1 MVVEVYLSNGC
12 SWLDIINPN
21 SINGFARILIQQL
34 EKLNQRKK
42 ILNQRKKKPNQR
54 DRKLIYKG
62 LNIIDYSY

>member
-21 SINGFARILIQQL
+21 SINGFTRILIQQL
-34 EKLNQRKK
+34 VKLNQRKK
-42 ILNQRKKKPNQR
+42 KLNQR

-62 LNIIDYSY
+62 LYIIDYIY

>member
-21 SINGFARILIQQL
+21 SINGFTRILIQQL
-34 EKLNQRKK
+34 VKLNQRKK
-42 ILNQRKKKPNQR
+42 ILNPRKKKPNQR

-62 LNIIDYSY
+62 LYIIDYIY